1 MEYRIGQNMVKLEQ
15 SMRTI
20 YRDMCCFRR
29 GTRWYNPFAPL
40 LAMCLLVFLLLAW
53 FLFVQGSLIKQFSV
67 FQCPSYFQS
76 FKYYVSLKFC
86 ICMGQVQALRG
97 EIRETYSEML
107 GIDPEFCS
115 SKDVELLLWKNCYY
129 KRIEVHSSK

>member
-1 MEYRIGQNMVKLEQ
+1 M
-15 SMRTI
+15 
-20 YRDMCCFRR
+20 
-29 GTRWYNPFAPL
+29 
-40 LAMCLLVFLLLAW
+40 
-53 FLFVQGSLIKQFSV
+53 
-67 FQCPSYFQS
+67 
-76 FKYYVSLKFC
+76 
-86 ICMGQVQALRG
+86 RG